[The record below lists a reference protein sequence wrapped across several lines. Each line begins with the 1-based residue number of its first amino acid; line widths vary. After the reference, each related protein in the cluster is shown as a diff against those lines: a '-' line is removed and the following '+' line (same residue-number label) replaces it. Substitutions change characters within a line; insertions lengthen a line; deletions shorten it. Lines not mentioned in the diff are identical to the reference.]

1 MDERLITNNM
11 LFIIPSWG
19 ALLGYPTLGKYV
31 SQDISKIHSDFVI
44 FLTGIE
50 CSTTVEKGTVYYLFG
65 LGYYYSKFEL
75 QLGKYIIDTK
85 PLTGLILTDFV
96 YDLMA
101 SSKNIT
107 LENDRDVIIGDNVIK
122 VPINLSH
129 KSETQKTF
137 IKGTLMRNL
146 FIPNKD
152 IVLDLMNEISKLDA
166 YQLEKNGHILLS
178 THWDFYNKILISK
191 KMNDIKVRNYINA
204 RAGLDDIIFGADELL
219 KEKFSL
225 LELQKIGENISN
237 LKKIYS
243 TLEYDPV
250 LLFSILENA
259 SKVLISRIP
268 QFSKDRD
275 IEIAKKM
282 PKESIFISAESRL
295 NSFIGWPDQIKR
307 KVVEKVDL
315 AAEYKKKYL
324 EFMKSST
331 IDGTEIS
338 KIDKQVEDVEEKYE
352 LRLKKS
358 RKVESKPLPKP
369 PEGNIVEILLYLKKI
384 IEEDFEMQAIGKAF
398 ELARD
403 NLRKII
409 LQSDYMWEMS
419 KYANIY
425 QKKKP
430 NLSLS
435 LRDKEEI
442 IKKVDGWIFE
452 IQEEKRKEQ
461 ERLERERLEKFER
474 ERMEKERLERERLE
488 KIERE
493 RLEQERLERE
503 RLEKLERE
511 RLEQER
517 LEKERIEN
525 ERLEQ
530 ERLEK
535 ERIEQESLEKERLE
549 TKRFEEVRLKREEL
563 EQTRRE
569 IEQIKQE
576 RKEKQKEWKI
586 QRKKEKKLKKE
597 KYKLE
602 KKKRKEEQKLRK
614 IQI

>member
-1 MDERLITNNM
+1 MDERLISNNM

-31 SQDISKIHSDFVI
+31 SQDISKIHSDLVI

-50 CSTTVEKGTVYYLFG
+50 CSITVEKGTAYYLFG

-75 QLGKYIIDTK
+75 QHGKYIIDTK
-85 PLTGLILTDFV
+85 PLTGLILSDFV

-101 SSKNIT
+101 STKNIT
-107 LENDRDVIIGDNVIK
+107 LENDREVIIGENVIK
-122 VPINLSH
+122 VPIDLSN

-152 IVLDLMNEISKLDA
+152 IILDLMNEICKLDT
-166 YQLEKNGHILLS
+166 YQLEKTGHILLS

-191 KMNDIKVRNYINA
+191 KMNENKVRDYINA
-204 RAGLDDIIFGADELL
+204 RAGLDDINFGADEFL
-219 KEKFSL
+219 KEKFPH

-243 TLEYDPV
+243 TLEYDPI
-250 LLFSILENA
+250 LLFSIIENA

-268 QFSKDRD
+268 QFSKDREV
-275 IEIAKKM
+275 EIAKKM
-282 PKESIFISAESRL
+282 PKESIFISAEDRM
-295 NSFIGWPDQIKR
+295 NSFIEWPNQFKR
-307 KVVEKVDL
+307 NVVEKVDL
-315 AAEYKKKYL
+315 AAEYKKKYM
-324 EFMKSST
+324 EFMRSSAM
-331 IDGTEIS
+331 DKTEIS
-338 KIDKQVEDVEEKYE
+338 KIDKHIEDEEEKFE
-352 LRLKKS
+352 LRLIKS
-358 RKVESKPLPKP
+358 RKVESKLLPQP

-430 NLSLS
+430 NLSLP
-435 LRDKEEI
+435 LKDKEEI
-442 IKKVDGWIFE
+442 IKKVDGWLFE
-452 IQEEKRKEQ
+452 IQDEKRKEQ
-461 ERLERERLEKFER
+461 ERLERERLEKLER
-474 ERMEKERLERERLE
+474 ERMEKKRLERERLE
-488 KIERE
+488 KI
-493 RLEQERLERE
+493 
-503 RLEKLERE
+503 ERE

-535 ERIEQESLEKERLE
+535 ERIENERLEKERLE
-549 TKRFEEVRLKREEL
+549 TKRFEEVRLKWEEL

-569 IEQIKQE
+569 IEQLKQE

-586 QRKKEKKLKKE
+586 QAKKEKALKKE
-597 KYKLE
+597 KFKLE
-602 KKKRKEEQKLRK
+602 KKKRKEEKKIRK
-614 IQI
+614 TQI